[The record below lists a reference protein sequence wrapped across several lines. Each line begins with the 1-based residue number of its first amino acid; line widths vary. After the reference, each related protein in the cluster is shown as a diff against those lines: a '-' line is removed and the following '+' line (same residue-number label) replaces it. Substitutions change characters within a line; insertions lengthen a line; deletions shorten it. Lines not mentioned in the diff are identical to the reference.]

1 MSDCISF
8 GGGVNS
14 VAMTVLMVNEG
25 WRGPVVFAETGSEWP
40 ETDAYVAAFDRDW
53 LQPRGLR
60 IEHVGAEWRANSLRD
75 TLDVYCETH
84 RVIPGSFKRWCT
96 SEYKWRPIHKWADAH
111 NITVQHLGIAADES
125 HRKPDASRPL
135 CERGIT
141 RAGCIDIIRAE
152 RLPVPRKSGCWLC
165 PFQRRAQWRELW
177 ERHPDLY
184 ERAAALEDAAT
195 ERRGVYTTLDPSGRY
210 TLRDLAAEFERQP
223 RLMGEQV
230 WCAANVTGV
239 RC

>member
-25 WRGPVVFAETGSEWP
+25 WRGPIVMADTGAEWP
-40 ETDAYVAAFDRDW
+40 ETTAYVAAFEHDW
-53 LQPRGLR
+53 LQPRGLH
-60 IEHVGAEWRANSLRD
+60 IEYVGAEWREIGYKP
-75 TLDVYCETH
+75 TLPDYCAQY
-84 RVIPGSFKRWCT
+84 RYLPFQRIRWCT
-96 SEYKWRPIHKWADAH
+96 QHWKTRPIAIWADAH
-111 NITVQHLGIAADES
+111 GIAVQHLGIAADES
-125 HRKPDASRPL
+125 HRQPSASRPL

-141 RAGCIDIIRAE
+141 RAGCVEIIRAE
-152 RLPVPRKSGCWLC
+152 GLPVPRKSGCWLC

-195 ERRGVYTTLDPSGRY
+195 ERRGVYTTLDPSGRW
-210 TLRDLAAEFERQP
+210 TLRDLAAQFERQP
-223 RLMGEQV
+223 RLMSERA
-230 WCAANVTGV
+230 WYAANVTGV
-239 RC
+239 AC